1 MLRRRLEDLQMRA
14 GEGRPLRRFRP
25 WLQMLDRFLYA
36 SAGRNRS
43 APFVRD
49 VVSVQGM
56 ANNLVIATLPCWLIG
71 MWSLGHQS
79 NLAMIALDLSQLPGW
94 RGGILTGLGIGYDPG
109 NMFACVAHGLLYFLP
124 AFLVALAVG
133 SIWDA
138 IFAELRGSSVDEGLL
153 SCAWLFALI
162 LPAGAPL
169 YQVGLGMTFGMVVGK
184 HVFGGSGR
192 YLVNPA
198 VLGVTF
204 LLFAYPD
211 LVFGEGAWIP
221 VPGFTAALPLQLAGA
236 GGIAALLD
244 AGLTWRDLFVGM
256 RPGAIGTTS
265 VLGCFIGAAWLVM
278 TDTASWRVMLGAL
291 TGMIATVFLF
301 NGWAGNGNPI
311 FGIPWT
317 WHLVLGGLAFGVVFL
332 ATDPVACAMT
342 NAGRWIFGVLTG
354 LLAIVIRIA
363 NPSHGE
369 GILFAILLAS
379 LFAPVIDF
387 VMVELNI
394 RRRRKRLAETA
405 DG

>member
-1 MLRRRLEDLQMRA
+1 MLRRFLDDLQWRA

-25 WLQMLDRFLYA
+25 WLQMLDRFCYA

-43 APFVRD
+43 APLVRD

-71 MWSLGHQS
+71 LWSLGHQS
-79 NLAMIALDLSQLPGW
+79 NLAMLSLELTQLPGW
-94 RGGILTGLGIGYDPG
+94 RGAILAGSGIGYDPQNIFG
-109 NMFACVAHGLLYFLP
+109 CIAHGLLYFLP
-124 AFLVALAVG
+124 VFFVALAVG

-138 IFAELRGSSVDEGLL
+138 IFSEVRGRLVDEGLL
-153 SCAWLFALI
+153 AFAWLFTLI
-162 LPAGAPL
+162 LPAGTPL
-169 YQVGLGMTFGMVVGK
+169 YQAGLGMTFGMVVGK

-198 VLGVTF
+198 VLGVIF

-211 LVFGEGAWIP
+211 LVFGAGAWIP
-221 VPGFTAALPLQLAGA
+221 VPGFIAELPLQLAGT
-236 GGIAALLD
+236 GGMAALLD
-244 AGLTWRDLFVGM
+244 AGWTWRDLFIGQ
-256 RPGAIGTTS
+256 RPGAIGTGS
-265 VLGCFIGAAWLVM
+265 VLGCIIGAAWLVW

-291 TGMIATVFLF
+291 LGIIATVLVF
-301 NGWAGNGNPI
+301 NGWAGNGNAV
-311 FGIPWT
+311 FGIPWA

-342 NAGRWIFGVLTG
+342 NAGRWVYGALTG
-354 LLAIVIRIA
+354 LLAIVIRVT

-387 VMVELNI
+387 VVVELNI
-394 RRRRKRLAETA
+394 RRRRKRLAGTA

>member
-1 MLRRRLEDLQMRA
+1 VLRRLLDDLQLRA

-36 SAGRNRS
+36 SVGRNRS

-71 MWSLGHQS
+71 LWSLGHQS
-79 NLAMIALDLSQLPGW
+79 NLAMIALELTQLPGW
-94 RGGILTGLGIGYDPG
+94 RGAILTGSGIGYDPA
-109 NMFACVAHGLLYFLP
+109 NTFACVVHGFVYFLP
-124 AFLVALAVG
+124 AFIVALAVG

-138 IFAELRGSSVDEGLL
+138 IFAEVRGTPVDEGLL
-153 SCAWLFALI
+153 SGAWLFALI

-184 HVFGGSGR
+184 QVFGGSGR

-211 LVFGEGAWIP
+211 LVFGAGAWIP
-221 VPGFTAALPLQLAGA
+221 VPGFTATLPLQVAGA
-236 GGIAALLD
+236 GGVAALLD
-244 AGLTWRDLFVGM
+244 AGLAWRDLFIGM
-256 RPGAIGTTS
+256 RPGAVGTMS
-265 VLGCFIGAAWLVM
+265 VLGCLIGAAYLVV

-291 TGMIATVFLF
+291 LGVVVTVFVF
-301 NGWAGNGNPI
+301 NGWAGNGNPVVD
-311 FGIPWT
+311 IPWT

-342 NAGRWIFGVLTG
+342 DAGRWAFGVLIG
-354 LLAIVIRIA
+354 LLAVVIRIA
-363 NPSHGE
+363 NPAHGE
-369 GILFAILLAS
+369 SILFAVLLAS

-387 VMVELNI
+387 VIVELNI